1 MLITLRFR
9 ARSLRL
15 GSKLQLLLIAG
26 FLATLAGVLTF
37 QTVQRVADTAAERH
51 NANLRIVQVLAGPLS
66 SALPI
71 IDQAALYQ
79 AALYGYMEI
88 LEKNPSAAAVVIV
101 KDGRVIKSQQSLDH
115 VELSVE
121 ALEAVALDAA
131 SANQDRVID
140 EANFEFI
147 GVPVVDSARRVI
159 GALGIGWSTQGLYE
173 NIRRDALV
181 QVGAIILACGT
192 ILLLLSRAV
201 RHLVT
206 RPLGIIA
213 DVIEM
218 NTAGSGQHERT
229 GLVLGYEARAD
240 EIGVLAR
247 VLGRFQQR
255 AGEMQTLNAH
265 FDAALNNM
273 TQGLCL
279 FDAQQRVVV
288 HNRCFA
294 QMFGVLAPG
303 ALAASLSAEPCL
315 SGMFAVTDLLRH
327 DGQDGGTHELPD
339 GRVIQ
344 VSRQAIPHGGW
355 VATYEDVTDRRRSQ
369 KQLSHMA
376 RHDALTGLPNRVLFR
391 EHMVRVLQR
400 TRRGGNVAVLYL
412 DLDGFKAVND
422 TLGHPAGDELLR
434 LVAGRLRDNMREADL
449 VARLGGDEF
458 AIIQVDAEQP
468 TEPAALADRL
478 VQALRLPFEV
488 VGQRIEIGTSIGV
501 VLADRT
507 ASTPDELLRNADIAL
522 YRAKA
527 SGRGTWR
534 FFEPGMD
541 AEIQQRRLLEADLRH
556 ALTDEQF
563 EVFYQPLIDAR
574 TQALTGFE
582 ALMRW
587 RHPERGLV
595 PPSEFIPL
603 AEQIGLI
610 KPMGA
615 WILSRACTDAVEWPE
630 HVKVAI
636 NLSSVQFNNGNL
648 VQEVKQA
655 LATSGLAAHRLEL
668 EITESVLLQDS
679 DATLG
684 ILHRLHALGVHIAM
698 DDFGTGYSS
707 LSYLRRFPFDKI
719 KIDQSFVRNLAHEKG
734 GIEIVRAV
742 VGLGKALGMKVLAE
756 GVETSEQRDMLQ
768 IEGCDELQG
777 YLFSKPRPV
786 QDVQGMI
793 TANVITQDSLARG
806 PVLVIDNTGS
816 NKIVA

>member
-1 MLITLRFR
+1 MLTTLRSR

-15 GSKLQLLLIAG
+15 GSKLQLLLVSS
-26 FLATLAGVLTF
+26 FLATLAGVLAF
-37 QTVQRVADTAAERH
+37 QTVQRVADTTAERR
-51 NANLRIVQVLAGPLS
+51 NANLHIVQVMAGPLS
-66 SALPI
+66 SALAI
-71 IDQAALYQ
+71 IDQAAV
-79 AALYGYMEI
+79 YGYMEI
-88 LEKNPSAAAVVIV
+88 LERNPVAAAVVIV
-101 KDGRVIKSQQSLDH
+101 KGGQVIKSQQSLDH
-115 VELSVE
+115 VELSIEV
-121 ALEAVALDAA
+121 LEAVTLDAA
-131 SANQDRVID
+131 LANQDRVVD
-140 EANFEFI
+140 QSAFEFI
-147 GVPVVDSARRVI
+147 GVPVVDSAERVI
-159 GALGIGWSTQGLYE
+159 GAIGIGWSTEGLYE
-173 NIRRDALV
+173 NIRRDALIQAGV
-181 QVGAIILACGT
+181 IILACVT
-192 ILLLLSRAV
+192 LLWFLARAV

-206 RPLGIIA
+206 GPLGTIA
-213 DVIEM
+213 DVIEL
-218 NTAGSGQHERT
+218 NTTGSKQHGRT
-229 GLVLGYEARAD
+229 SLVLGYAARAD
-240 EIGVLAR
+240 EIGALAR
-247 VLGRFQQR
+247 ALGRFQQR
-255 AGEMQTLNAH
+255 TAELLTLNAH

-288 HNRCFA
+288 HNQCFA
-294 QMFGVLAPG
+294 QMFGAPAPG
-303 ALAASLSAEPCL
+303 ALAASLPAEPRL
-315 SGMFAVTDLLRH
+315 IGMFTATDLLRH
-327 DGQDGGTHELPD
+327 DGQDRGTHELPD

-344 VSRQAIPHGGW
+344 VSRQTIPHGGW

-369 KQLSHMA
+369 EQLSHMA

-391 EHMVRVLQR
+391 EHMAQVLQR
-400 TRRGGNVAVLYL
+400 ARRGGNVAVLYL
-412 DLDGFKAVND
+412 DLDGFKGVND

-434 LVAGRLRDNMREADL
+434 LVAGRLRDNTREADL

-468 TEPAALADRL
+468 MEPAALADRL

-488 VGQRIEIGTSIGV
+488 VGQRVEIGTSIGV
-501 VLADRT
+501 VLADKT

-541 AEIQQRRLLEADLRH
+541 ADIQQRRLLEADLRR
-556 ALTDEQF
+556 ALADGQF
-563 EVFYQPLIDAR
+563 EVFYQPLVDAR

-595 PPSEFIPL
+595 PPAEFIPL

-610 KPMGA
+610 KAMGA
-615 WILSRACTDAVEWPE
+615 WILRRACIDAVEWPE
-630 HVKVAI
+630 HVKVAV

-648 VQEVKQA
+648 VQEVEQA

-684 ILHRLHALGVHIAM
+684 ILHRLHALGVRIAM

-742 VGLGKALGMKVLAE
+742 VGLGKALGMRVLAE
-756 GVETSEQRDMLQ
+756 GVETSEQRDILQ
-768 IEGCDELQG
+768 VEGCDELQG

-793 TANVITQDSLARG
+793 TGNAVTQDSLARG
-806 PVLVIDNTGS
+806 PVLVIDNTG
-816 NKIVA
+816 NDKIVA